1 MYKLNPK
8 PLILL
13 LATLFIN
20 LPFGFAMADAYHEG
34 KNYRV
39 LERPG
44 IPSVPGKIEVRE
56 FFWYGCPHCYQLEGK
71 ISAWS
76 RTLPS
81 DVNFI
86 HTPAVAAPHWELLAS
101 GYFAASNLGVAKEA
115 HAALFDAL
123 HKDRKRIAT
132 AEQLAAFYKD
142 YGVEESAFLA
152 QLNSFAVKTA
162 LRKSEQSF
170 RQYGLTGVP
179 AVIVNGKYQV
189 LGQSYDEMLRVVDF
203 LIDKERQAMN
213 SVNKVK

>member
-1 MYKLNPK
+1 MYKLNLK
-8 PLILL
+8 KIILL
-13 LATLFIN
+13 MSVLFAN
-20 LPFGFAMADAYHEG
+20 TFLGVVMADNYVEG

-44 IPSVPGKIEVRE
+44 IPSVPGKIEVQE

-76 RTLPS
+76 KTLPA

-101 GYFAASNLGVAKEA
+101 GYFAANNLGVAKEA

-123 HKDRKRIAT
+123 HRDRKRIAT
-132 AEQLAAFYKD
+132 TEQLAAFYKD
-142 YGVEESAFLA
+142 YGVEEAAFLA
-152 QLNSFAVKTA
+152 QINSFTVKTA

-203 LIDKERQAMN
+203 LIDKERQALN
-213 SVNKVK
+213 TSTKAK